1 MSKDIIL
8 IQPVCGK
15 YDLFIL
21 DMPLSLLYI
30 ARMLLKEGY
39 RVHILDQ
46 RTEKENT
53 FQILQSLL
61 EKQPLWI
68 GLTVMTGEPVRHALH
83 LAQFIRE
90 HSKIPIIWGGI
101 HPTIMPEQTLQSPL
115 VDYVIRGKGEISAVK
130 LSKFF
135 EGEAALSNVPGLSW
149 MDAAQQVHHNLE
161 DEAENWDEL
170 PMVPYDLVDVKKY
183 FRVGFEKKV
192 FSIMTSRNC
201 PHRCTF
207 CYNSSLKK
215 KQRWMPDS
223 LDYTKHQIDHILKH
237 YRPEYLSFI
246 DDDFFID
253 RKRAYEILTYL
264 EGKAPEMKVGFRGA
278 RISDLV
284 QLDDDFLDLMKRV
297 NTRHINIGVESGS
310 PRILKKIQKGI
321 TVEQTLE
328 VNRRFAQRPSFTPL
342 YNFFSG
348 IPGETKEDIR
358 LSAQLILQLVR
369 ENPYCQISG
378 FHQYTPYPGNA
389 LFREAVQLGFPEPQ
403 SLEAW
408 GELRFED
415 NAKNCPWIDAQ
426 RKRLLDT
433 IYCMIYFVD
442 KKYEMYFAKAKMLF
456 KILLPLVWL
465 YRPMAKM
472 RLKHCFTA
480 FPIEIFAKNLFY
492 KIATGNV

>member
-21 DMPLSLLYI
+21 DMPLSLLYLS
-30 ARMLLKEGY
+30 RLLLKVGY

-53 FQILQSLL
+53 LKKLEDLLQK
-61 EKQPLWI
+61 EPLWI
-68 GLTVMTGEPVRHALH
+68 GLTVMTGEPVRHALKI
-83 LAQFIRE
+83 AQFIKER
-90 HSKIPIIWGGI
+90 SQVPIVWGGI
-101 HPTIMPEQTLQSPL
+101 HPTIMPEQTLQSPV
-115 VDYVIRGKGEISAVK
+115 VDYVMRGKGEISVVK
-130 LSKFF
+130 FSKFI
-135 EGEAALSNVPGLSW
+135 EKSEKIEDVPGLSW
-149 MDAAQQVHHNLE
+149 MDAGKNIRHNLE
-161 DEAENWDEL
+161 DEGENWNSL

-183 FRVGFEKKV
+183 YRVGFEKKV

-207 CYNSSLKK
+207 CYNSSMKIK
-215 KQRWMPDS
+215 RRWMPDS
-223 LDYTKHQIDHILKH
+223 MEYTKQQIDHILNK
-237 YRPEYLSFI
+237 YQPEYLSFI

-264 EGKAPEMKVGFRGA
+264 EGKTPEMKVGFRGA
-278 RISDLV
+278 RISDLAK
-284 QLDDDFLDLMKRV
+284 LDDDFFDLMERI

-310 PRILKKIQKGI
+310 PKILKKIQKGI
-321 TVEQTLE
+321 TVEQTLN
-328 VNRRFAQRPSFTPL
+328 VNQRLAKRPSFTPL

-348 IPGETKEDIR
+348 IPGETEKDIQM
-358 LSAQLILQLVR
+358 SAELILRLVR

-389 LFREAVQLGFPEPQ
+389 LFKEAVAMGFSEPQ

-408 GELRFED
+408 GALRFED
-415 NAKNCPWIDAQ
+415 NAKNCPWIDAK
-426 RKRLLDT
+426 RRRLLDT

-442 KKYEMYFAKAKMLF
+442 KKYEMYFASDKTLF
-456 KILLPLVWL
+456 KTLLPLVWL
-465 YRPMAKM
+465 YRPIAKM

-480 FPIEIFAKNLFY
+480 FPIEIIAKNLFY
-492 KIATGNV
+492 KLATGDS